1 MLQAKEL
8 LPVALKLK
16 QHKYHLMMY
25 TGYTKEELDDLMK
38 DPDIKTFVLLF
49 DLIVTDRFILEQR
62 DITLTFRGSRNQ
74 RIFKI
79 QNREK
84 MIDVTSEFN

>member
-1 MLQAKEL
+1 MKMRSDNVTKGMERAPARSLFYA
-8 LPVALKLK
+8 
-16 QHKYHLMMY
+16 M
-25 TGYTKEELDDLMK
+25 GYTKEELEDLMK

-79 QNREK
+79 QNSK
-84 MIDVTSEFN
+84 DMIDVTSEFN